1 MRLSILINTP
11 DPTAGHDYAV
21 LWLDTANR
29 DWVVDAR
36 RGIELPATGEMRDI
50 DGVLTLCEHGCDEP
64 FVTLYGMQVDRRG
77 NVASAQGGARWMSS
91 GVRHGPVDGYW
102 RLRAVE
108 RPAGAV
114 GATRMPPAG
123 KLPATHSSESGRPR
137 GR

>member
-1 MRLSILINTP
+1 MRLSILINTA

-21 LWLDTANR
+21 LWLNTANR

-64 FVTLYGMQVDRRG
+64 FVTLYGMRVDRRG

-91 GVRHGPVDGYW
+91 GVRHEPVDGYW

-108 RPAGAV
+108 RPAN
-114 GATRMPPAG
+114 ATRMPPA
-123 KLPATHSSESGRPR
+123 THSGESGRPR

>member
-21 LWLDTANR
+21 LWLDTENR
-29 DWVVDAR
+29 GWALDAR
-36 RGIELPATGEMRDI
+36 RGIELPAAGEVRDS
-50 DGVLTLCEHGCDEP
+50 DGVLALCEHGCDEP
-64 FVTLYGMQVDRRG
+64 FVTLYGMRVDRRG
-77 NVASAQGGARWMSS
+77 NVASAQGRARWTSS

-108 RPAGAV
+108 RPATA
-114 GATRMPPAG
+114 AHLPPAG
-123 KLPATHSSESGRPR
+123 QRPATHVAEPGRPR

>member
-21 LWLDTANR
+21 LWLDTENR
-29 DWVVDAR
+29 GWALDAR
-36 RGIELPATGEMRDI
+36 RGIELPAAGEMRDI

-64 FVTLYGMQVDRRG
+64 FVTLYGMRVDRRG
-77 NVASAQGGARWMSS
+77 NVASAQGGARWTSS
-91 GVRHGPVDGYW
+91 GVRHGTVDGYW

-108 RPAGAV
+108 RPPT
-114 GATRMPPAG
+114 ATHLPPAG
-123 KLPATHSSESGRPR
+123 KRPATHVAGLGRPR